1 MGIDEAVRALFA
13 PKMVYSGRLLE
24 SNGLAPCHCT
34 VDEDGWG
41 GERVDHVNKKKR
53 AVDITCGRG
62 VAEKDM
68 RGGVVDKQSTGDHSN
83 CQIV

>member
-1 MGIDEAVRALFA
+1 MGIDEPVRALFA

-34 VDEDGWG
+34 VDDEGVGDVNNQKRVVTGRENAILTRVVER
-41 GERVDHVNKKKR
+41 GE
-53 AVDITCGRG
+53 
-62 VAEKDM
+62 
-68 RGGVVDKQSTGDHSN
+68 GVVGKQNTAYHSH